1 MKAPIIEIF
10 SSFQGEGPYVGQRQ
24 IFVRFAGCNL
34 DCSYCD
40 TYKSKSEKSGKLMTT
55 EEVINQINKLKT
67 PDCKTVSFTGGEPS
81 LYPEFISE
89 VSKNL
94 DLDVLLET
102 NGTLPDNI
110 DKIDNLDIVSLD
122 IKLPE
127 HFKEDYDE
135 NIFELEIKSLNL
147 LIVKSIKVYCK
158 IVTLPTTKT
167 STIKEVIERL
177 FESILNKNNL
187 KIDIQ
192 PSSPISEWKGNT
204 NKLFEFSEIVGEYFE
219 VCTIPQIHTILNI
232 E

>member
-34 DCSYCD
+34 DCNYCD
-40 TYKSKSEKSGKLMTT
+40 TNKSKSEKSGKNMTVQ
-55 EEVINQINKLKT
+55 EVADKINSLKT
-67 PDCKTVSFTGGEPS
+67 PDCKVVSFTGGEPS

-89 VSKNL
+89 VSKKI
-94 DLDVLLET
+94 DLNVLLET
-102 NGTLPDNI
+102 NGALPDNI
-110 DKIDNLDIVSLD
+110 ISIENLDIVSLD

-127 HFKEDYDE
+127 HFKEYNKDILSNE
-135 NIFELEIKSLNL
+135 VKTLTL
-147 LIVKSIKVYCK
+147 LIARSITVYCK

-167 STIKEVIERL
+167 STIKEVIEIL
-177 FESILNKNNL
+177 SESILNKNNL

-192 PSSPISEWKGNT
+192 PSSPISDWKDNT
-204 NKLFEFSEIVGEYFE
+204 EKLFEFSEIAGEHFE
-219 VCTIPQIHTILNI
+219 VATIPQIHTILNI

>member
-40 TYKSKSEKSGKLMTT
+40 TNKSKSEKSGKNMTVQ
-55 EEVINQINKLKT
+55 EVADKINSLKT
-67 PDCKTVSFTGGEPS
+67 PDCKVVSFTGGEPS

-89 VSKNL
+89 VSKKI

-110 DKIDNLDIVSLD
+110 ISIENLDIVSLD

-127 HFKEDYDE
+127 HFKEYNKDILSNE
-135 NIFELEIKSLNL
+135 VKTLTL
-147 LIVKSIKVYCK
+147 LIARSITVYCK

-167 STIKEVIERL
+167 STIKEVIEIL
-177 FESILNKNNL
+177 SESILNKNNL

-192 PSSPISEWKGNT
+192 PSSPISDWKGNT
-204 NKLFEFSEIVGEYFE
+204 EKLFEFSEIAGEHFE
-219 VCTIPQIHTILNI
+219 VATIPQIHTILNI

>member
-1 MKAPIIEIF
+1 MKAPVIEIF

-40 TYKSKSEKSGKLMTT
+40 TNKSKSKKSGKNMTVQ
-55 EEVINQINKLKT
+55 EVADKINSLKT
-67 PDCKTVSFTGGEPS
+67 PDCKVVSFTGGEPS

-89 VSKNL
+89 VSKKI

-110 DKIDNLDIVSLD
+110 ISIENLDIVSLD

-127 HFKEDYDE
+127 HFKEYNKDILSNE
-135 NIFELEIKSLNL
+135 VKTLTL
-147 LIVKSIKVYCK
+147 LIARSITVYCK

-167 STIKEVIERL
+167 STIKEVIEIL
-177 FESILNKNNL
+177 SESILNKNNL

-192 PSSPISEWKGNT
+192 PSSPISDWKDNT
-204 NKLFEFSEIVGEYFE
+204 EKLFEFSEIAGEHFE
-219 VCTIPQIHTILNI
+219 VATIPQIHTILNI

>member
-1 MKAPIIEIF
+1 MKAPVIEIF

-34 DCSYCD
+34 NCSYCD
-40 TYKSKSEKSGKLMTT
+40 TVKSKSEKSGKTMTVQ
-55 EEVINQINKLKT
+55 EVADRINSLRT
-67 PDCKTVSFTGGEPS
+67 PDCNVVSFTGGEPS
-81 LYPEFISE
+81 LYSEFISE
-89 VSKNL
+89 VSKKI

-110 DKIDNLDIVSLD
+110 ISIENLDIVSLD

-127 HFKEDYDE
+127 HFEEYNED
-135 NIFELEIKSLNL
+135 ILVREIKTLTL
-147 LIVKSIKVYCK
+147 LMAKGIRVYCK

-167 STIKEVIERL
+167 STIKEVIEIL
-177 FESILNKNNL
+177 SESILNKDDL

-192 PSSPISEWKGNT
+192 PSSPISDWKGNT
-204 NKLFEFSEIVGEYFE
+204 QKLFEFSEIVGEHFE
-219 VCTIPQIHTILNI
+219 VATIPQIHTILNI

>member
-34 DCSYCD
+34 DCNYCD
-40 TYKSKSEKSGKLMTT
+40 TNKSKSEKSGKNMTVQ
-55 EEVINQINKLKT
+55 EVADKINSLKT
-67 PDCKTVSFTGGEPS
+67 PDCKVVSFTGGEPS

-89 VSKNL
+89 VSKKI
-94 DLDVLLET
+94 DLNVLLET

-110 DKIDNLDIVSLD
+110 ISIENLDIVSLD

-127 HFKEDYDE
+127 HFKEYNKDILSNE
-135 NIFELEIKSLNL
+135 VKTLTL
-147 LIVKSIKVYCK
+147 LIARSITVYCK

-167 STIKEVIERL
+167 STIKEVIEIL
-177 FESILNKNNL
+177 SESILNKNNL

-192 PSSPISEWKGNT
+192 PSSPISDWKDNT
-204 NKLFEFSEIVGEYFE
+204 EKLLEFSEIAGEHFE
-219 VCTIPQIHTILNI
+219 VATIPQIHTILNI

>member
-34 DCSYCD
+34 DCNYCD
-40 TYKSKSEKSGKLMTT
+40 TNKSKSEKSGKNMTVQ
-55 EEVINQINKLKT
+55 EVADKINSLKT
-67 PDCKTVSFTGGEPS
+67 PDCKVVSFTGGEPS

-89 VSKNL
+89 VSKKI
-94 DLDVLLET
+94 DLNVLLET

-110 DKIDNLDIVSLD
+110 ISIENLDIVSLD

-127 HFKEDYDE
+127 HFKEYNKDILSNE
-135 NIFELEIKSLNL
+135 VKTLTL
-147 LIVKSIKVYCK
+147 LIARSITVYCK

-167 STIKEVIERL
+167 STIKEVIEIL
-177 FESILNKNNL
+177 SESILNKNNL

-192 PSSPISEWKGNT
+192 PSSPISDWKDNT
-204 NKLFEFSEIVGEYFE
+204 EKLFEFSEIVGEHFE
-219 VCTIPQIHTILNI
+219 VATIPQIHTILNI